1 MWNDEKELVL
11 HYDMTKSIC
20 CDNDC
25 KKCKGDMVKDLS
37 GNENHGIIHGRSI
50 KIIDAPEYV
59 KSTVVPDRRYGR
71 MLCMEHEDE
80 GIVDNK
86 FQGDPE
92 QTSKNEVI
100 YRRKMQKDLINIDE
114 DNGLK
119 QMKYTIDSIDNV
131 YDRHKLINVRF

>member
-1 MWNDEKELVL
+1 
-11 HYDMTKSIC
+11 
-20 CDNDC
+20 
-25 KKCKGDMVKDLS
+25 
-37 GNENHGIIHGRSI
+37 
-50 KIIDAPEYV
+50 
-59 KSTVVPDRRYGR
+59 